1 MLIPD
6 IQLIRKHSYLN
17 TWYHAVLS
25 LTSLRLRTCGCMPGG
40 GARGQN
46 LEHLFSLFFSCMEL
60 FIFESFEFDQKALY
74 RADFLSATSDYRVQ
88 CARVG
93 GGGGWGGGQNLGH
106 LRFFSTSLYSCH
118 LVIPSVYIF

>member
-46 LEHLFSLFFSCMEL
+46 LEHLFFHFFFLVWNYSYLNHLNLIKRHYIGLTFSLRLLIIGFNAPGL
-60 FIFESFEFDQKALY
+60 
-74 RADFLSATSDYRVQ
+74 
-88 CARVG
+88 
-93 GGGGWGGGQNLGH
+93 GGGGWGG
-106 LRFFSTSLYSCH
+106 
-118 LVIPSVYIF
+118 VKI

>member
-6 IQLIRKHSYLN
+6 IQLIRKHPYLI

-25 LTSLRLRTCGCMPGG
+25 LTPLRLRTCGCMPGG

-46 LEHLFSLFFSCMEL
+46 LEHLRIFFSSLFFSCMEL
-60 FIFESFEFDQKALY
+60 FIFESFVFEQKALY
-74 RADFLSATSDYRVQ
+74 RADFLSVTSDYRVQ

-93 GGGGWGGGQNLGH
+93 RG
-106 LRFFSTSLYSCH
+106 
-118 LVIPSVYIF
+118 VKI